1 MVRHAHR
8 NSEAGGAGWSSIN
21 ANRNSDTALVL
32 VLRANRGLR
41 GDDGVL
47 RPEQEDGLLHHP
59 DLHPLH
65 PHRRALLGLLLDQ
78 EGRDTRQ
85 DGAR

>member
-1 MVRHAHR
+1 MLTGIVKQGVLVALH
-8 NSEAGGAGWSSIN
+8 

-32 VLRANRGLR
+32 VLHANRGLC

-47 RPEQEDGLLHHP
+47 RPEQEDGLFHHP
-59 DLHPLH
+59 DVHPLH

-78 EGRDTRQ
+78 EGRYTSQ